1 MSYRGD
7 MQRDLL
13 IISAMLGLIIIAL
26 LKLILVCTCFRPLPK
41 EELEE
46 ETVEVREDE
55 NI

>member
-13 IISAMLGLIIIAL
+13 IISIILGLILITLI
-26 LKLILVCTCFRPLPK
+26 KLILVCTCFRPLPK
-41 EELEE
+41 EVEE
-46 ETVEVREDE
+46 EVVEVKEDE